1 MKKIFALIL
10 ALTMVLTMAACG
22 GESTPE
28 TTAPAAQNT
37 PTTPDASSWKYNV
50 QGIDIM
56 MHAPAAPILETLGEP
71 VSYTEEAS
79 CAFSG
84 LDKTYYYGG
93 FYLQTYPMGDA
104 DYVFS
109 VWLVD
114 DSSTTPE
121 GIYIGAS
128 QAEVEAA
135 YGTEGFNGTNAY
147 VMTGTTSTLTIIMD
161 GGVVSSIQYDAVVE
175 LLNAKTPQTNVC
187 GDLFCKRE
195 HVIARRAK
203 PDVAIP

>member
-10 ALTMVLTMAACG
+10 ALAMVLSMVACG
-22 GESTPE
+22 GESAPE
-28 TTAPAAQNT
+28 TTAPAAAT
-37 PTTPDASSWKYNV
+37 TTTPDANSWKYSV
-50 QGIDIM
+50 QGVEIM
-56 MHAPAAPILETLGEP
+56 MHAPAASILEALGEP

-93 FYLQTYPMGDA
+93 FYLQTYPLGDE
-104 DYVFS
+104 DYVFAA
-109 VWLVD
+109 WLVD

-135 YGTEGFNGTNAY
+135 YGAEGFNGSNAY
-147 VMTGTTSTLTIIMD
+147 ILKGTTSTLTIILED
-161 GGVVSSIQYDAVVE
+161 GTVSSIQYDAVI
-175 LLNAKTPQTNVC
+175 
-187 GDLFCKRE
+187 D
-195 HVIARRAK
+195 
-203 PDVAIP
+203 

>member
-22 GESTPE
+22 GETAPE
-28 TTAPAAQNT
+28 TTAPASGTAA
-37 PTTPDASSWKYNV
+37 PVTPDASSWKYTV
-50 QGIDIM
+50 RGVEIQ
-56 MHAPAAPILETLGEP
+56 MHADAAPVLEALGEP

-93 FYLQTYPMGDA
+93 FYLQTYPMGDE
-104 DYVFS
+104 DFVFS
-109 VWLVD
+109 LWLVD

-121 GIYIGAS
+121 GIYIGAT

-135 YGTEGFNGTNAY
+135 YGTEGFNGSNAY
-147 VMTGTTSTLTIIMD
+147 IMTGTTSTLTIILTD
-161 GGVVSSIQYDAVVE
+161 GLVSSIQYDAVVE
-175 LLNAKTPQTNVC
+175 
-187 GDLFCKRE
+187 
-195 HVIARRAK
+195 
-203 PDVAIP
+203 

>member
-10 ALTMVLTMAACG
+10 ALAMVLSMVACG
-22 GESTPE
+22 GESAPE
-28 TTAPAAQNT
+28 TTAPAAANT
-37 PTTPDASSWKYNV
+37 PATPDTNSWKYSV
-50 QGIDIM
+50 QGVEIM
-56 MHAPAAPILETLGEP
+56 MHAPAASILEALGEP

-93 FYLQTYPMGDA
+93 FYLQTYPMGDE
-104 DYVFS
+104 DYVFAL
-109 VWLVD
+109 WLVD

-135 YGTEGFNGTNAY
+135 YGTEGFNGSNAY
-147 VMTGTTSTLTIIMD
+147 ILKGTTSTLTIILD

-175 LLNAKTPQTNVC
+175 
-187 GDLFCKRE
+187 
-195 HVIARRAK
+195 
-203 PDVAIP
+203 

>member
-22 GESTPE
+22 GETTPE
-28 TTAPAAQNT
+28 TTAPAVQNNT
-37 PTTPDASSWKYNV
+37 PTQPDASSWKYTV
-50 QGIDIM
+50 QGVDIL
-56 MHAPAAPILETLGEP
+56 MHADAAPILEALGEP

-93 FYLQTYPMGDA
+93 FYLQTYPLGDQ
-104 DYVFS
+104 DYVYS
-109 VWLVD
+109 AWLVD

-121 GIYIGAS
+121 GIYIGAT

-135 YGTEGFNGTNAY
+135 YGADGFNGSNAY
-147 VMTGTTSTLTIIMD
+147 VMAGTTSTLTIILTD
-161 GGVVSSIQYDAVVE
+161 GIVSSIQYDAVVE
-175 LLNAKTPQTNVC
+175 
-187 GDLFCKRE
+187 
-195 HVIARRAK
+195 
-203 PDVAIP
+203 

>member
-22 GESTPE
+22 GETTPE
-28 TTAPAAQNT
+28 TTAPAVQNNT
-37 PTTPDASSWKYNV
+37 PTQPDANSWKYTV
-50 QGIDIM
+50 QGVDIL
-56 MHAPAAPILETLGEP
+56 MHADAAPILEALGEP

-93 FYLQTYPMGDA
+93 FYLQTYPLGDQ
-104 DYVFS
+104 DYVYS
-109 VWLVD
+109 AWLVD

-121 GIYIGAS
+121 GIYIGAT

-135 YGTEGFNGTNAY
+135 YGADGFNGSNAY
-147 VMTGTTSTLTIIMD
+147 VMAGTTSTLTIILTD
-161 GGVVSSIQYDAVVE
+161 GIVSSIQYDAIVE
-175 LLNAKTPQTNVC
+175 
-187 GDLFCKRE
+187 
-195 HVIARRAK
+195 
-203 PDVAIP
+203 